1 LFCHLTKRIK
11 LGIFIFIERIYLLMK
26 PITRKQ
32 FLLSLV
38 AGASAMAISA
48 CEQKKSSNQNPTAT
62 RISENNSDSP
72 ETPQSANQELAPTPT
87 REEQT
92 TSPKSTSPHQDPT
105 ETQVE
110 TVTVLPNPSAT
121 LPASA
126 ITPAGSPDLV
136 VARGGDDPEVLV
148 RRAIAALGGIEQFI
162 TKGAKVVIKPNI
174 CTAYLPYEYASTTNP
189 WVVSALVKIALE
201 AGAGDVTVMDNPF
214 GGSAEDA
221 YVISGI
227 QEQVEAAGGKM
238 AVMSRLKFIE
248 TQIPKGIKIKKW
260 PIYEDVKKA
269 DVLINV
275 PIAKNHGLSKLTL
288 GMKNLMGVVQNREYL
303 HSDIGQTLADL
314 TSQVYPTL
322 TIVDAIRML
331 TYGGP
336 TGGDL
341 NAVKKIDTIIA
352 SRDIVAADSYAASLF
367 DIQPDELSYVKAG
380 VEMGLGRSD
389 LQNLKIE
396 ELTVSG

>member
-1 LFCHLTKRIK
+1 MKHL
-11 LGIFIFIERIYLLMK
+11 
-26 PITRKQ
+26 TRKQ
-32 FLLSLV
+32 FLLSMV

-48 CEQKKSSNQNPTAT
+48 CEQKKSSNPFPTAT
-62 RISENNSDSP
+62 RISENNSVSP
-72 ETPQSANQELAPTPT
+72 ETPQTAYQEPVLTPT
-87 REEQT
+87 HDEQAT
-92 TSPKSTSPHQDPT
+92 TEKNTSPRQDSTDTPVPMPT
-105 ETQVE
+105 
-110 TVTVLPNPSAT
+110 AT
-121 LPASA
+121 LPTSG

-148 RRAIAALGGIEQFI
+148 RRTIAALGGMEQFI
-162 TKGAKVVIKPNI
+162 SKGAKVVIKPNI

-189 WVVSALVKIALE
+189 WVVAALVKIALE
-201 AGAGDVTVMDNPF
+201 AGAGDVTVMDYPF

-227 QEQVEAAGGKM
+227 KEQVEAAGGKM

-248 TQIPKGIKIKKW
+248 TQIPNGKKIKKW
-260 PIYEDVKKA
+260 PIYEDVLKA

-275 PIAKNHGLSKLTL
+275 PIAKDHGLAKLTL
-288 GMKNLMGVVQNREYL
+288 GMKNLMGVVQNREGL
-303 HSDIGQTLADL
+303 HSSIGQRLADL

-322 TIVDAIRML
+322 TIIDSIRML

-367 DIQPDELSYVKAG
+367 DMQPDELSYVKAG
-380 VEMGLGRSD
+380 VDMGLGRSD

-396 ELTVSG
+396 EITVGG

>member
-1 LFCHLTKRIK
+1 MKHL
-11 LGIFIFIERIYLLMK
+11 
-26 PITRKQ
+26 TRKQ

-38 AGASAMAISA
+38 AGASSMTISA
-48 CEQKKSSNQNPTAT
+48 CEQKRSSVQFPTAT
-62 RISENNSDSP
+62 RISEKNSPASV
-72 ETPQSANQELAPTPT
+72 TSQSTDQEPVPT
-87 REEQT
+87 QT
-92 TSPKSTSPHQDPT
+92 NGVKAVTPKSTSTTQNSTGTQGEPVTASPIPT
-105 ETQVE
+105 E
-110 TVTVLPNPSAT
+110 T

-126 ITPAGSPDLV
+126 LTPMGSPDLV
-136 VARGGDDPEVLV
+136 VARGGDDPETLV
-148 RRAIAALGGIEQFI
+148 RRAIAALGGMEKFI
-162 TKGAKVVIKPNI
+162 SKGVKVVIKPNI
-174 CTAYLPYEYASTTNP
+174 CTAYHPYEYASTTNP
-189 WVVSALVKIALE
+189 WVVGALVKLALE
-201 AGAGDVTVMDNPF
+201 AGAGDVTVMDYPF

-227 QEQVEAAGGKM
+227 KEQVEAAGGKM

-248 TQIPKGIKIKKW
+248 TQIPKGKKINKW
-260 PIYEDVKKA
+260 SIYEDVLKA

-275 PIAKNHGLSKLTL
+275 PIAKDHGLAILTL
-288 GMKNLMGVVQNREYL
+288 GMKNLMGVVQNREGI
-303 HSDIGQTLADL
+303 HPNIGQRLADL
-314 TSQVYPTL
+314 ASRVYPTL
-322 TIVDAIRML
+322 TIIDSIRML

-367 DIQPDELSYVKAG
+367 DMKPDDLSYVKAG

-396 ELTVSG
+396 EIAVGG

>member
-1 LFCHLTKRIK
+1 
-11 LGIFIFIERIYLLMK
+11 MK
-26 PITRKQ
+26 PLTRKQ

-48 CEQKKSSNQNPTAT
+48 CEQKKSTSLYPTVT
-62 RISENNSDSP
+62 RPPEENSILT
-72 ETPQSANQELAPTPT
+72 ETPNAANKELSSTPT
-87 REEQT
+87 RDEQET
-92 TSPKSTSPHQDPT
+92 ASGGPSLHQDPT
-105 ETQVE
+105 ETQADAATPIPDPTE
-110 TVTVLPNPSAT
+110 T
-121 LPASA
+121 LPMSA
-126 ITPAGSPDLV
+126 ITPSGSPDLV

-148 RRAIAALGGIEQFI
+148 RRAIAAFGGMEQFI
-162 TKGAKVVIKPNI
+162 PKGAKVVIKPNI

-189 WVVSALVKIALE
+189 WVVGALVKMALE
-201 AGAGDVTVMDNPF
+201 AGAGDVTVMDYPF

-248 TQIPKGIKIKKW
+248 TEIPKGKKINKW
-260 PIYEDVKKA
+260 PIYEDVLKA

-275 PIAKNHGLSKLTL
+275 PIAKDHGLSKLTL
-288 GMKNLMGVVQNREYL
+288 GMKNLMGVVQNREGL
-303 HSDIGQTLADL
+303 HSDIGQRLADL
-314 TSQVYPTL
+314 TSRVYPTL
-322 TIVDAIRML
+322 TIIDSIRML

-336 TGGDL
+336 TGGDP

-367 DIQPDELSYVKAG
+367 DMQPDELSFVKAG

-389 LQNLKIE
+389 LQNLRIE
-396 ELTVSG
+396 EIAVGG

>member
-1 LFCHLTKRIK
+1 
-11 LGIFIFIERIYLLMK
+11 MK

-38 AGASAMAISA
+38 AGASSIAISA
-48 CEQKKSSNQNPTAT
+48 CEQKKSSNSFPTAT
-62 RISENNSDSP
+62 RISENNSTST
-72 ETPQSANQELAPTPT
+72 ETPKTVKQPLVPTT
-87 REEQT
+87 THEQQAIT
-92 TSPKSTSPHQDPT
+92 PISSSPHQDPT
-105 ETQVE
+105 ETQVD
-110 TVTVLPNPSAT
+110 TVTPLPIPSAT

-148 RRAIAALGGIEQFI
+148 RRAIAALGGMEQFI
-162 TKGAKVVIKPNI
+162 PKGAKVVIKPNI

-189 WVVSALVKIALE
+189 WVVAALVKLALE

-238 AVMSRLKFIE
+238 AVMSRLKFID
-248 TQIPKGIKIKKW
+248 TQIPKGITIKKW
-260 PIYEDVKKA
+260 PIYEDILKA

-275 PIAKNHGLSKLTL
+275 PIAKDHGLTKLTL
-288 GMKNLMGVVQNREYL
+288 GMKNLMGVVQNREGL
-303 HSDIGQTLADL
+303 HSDIGQRLADL

-336 TGGDL
+336 TGGDP

-367 DIQPDELSYVKAG
+367 DMQPDELSYVKAG

-389 LQNLKIE
+389 LKNLKIE
-396 ELTVSG
+396 EVAIGG